1 MQRHERGQTLAELTV
16 VLAIL
21 GIVVT
26 TGTVGVSSMRRR
38 VALTAATSAIRADM
52 QRARTLA
59 IAQDRSFAIKF
70 RDAGD
75 TWTWTLYRDGDGDGV
90 RNDDINRGI
99 DKPAQRTRRFLPP
112 ARIGLPSGPV
122 PDPFNGGLLNSRS
135 PIRFTASGLCSFSR
149 SGEASNGS
157 LVMTNGPDAVVMQI
171 HGATARITVLRW
183 NGSRWR
189 TGV

>member
-1 MQRHERGQTLAELTV
+1 MQKLQRGQTLAELTV

-21 GIVVT
+21 GIVVA
-26 TGTVGVSSMRRR
+26 TGTAGVGATRRR
-38 VALTAATSAIRADM
+38 IALTAATSAIRADM

-59 IAQDRSFAIKF
+59 IAQDRHFGIKF
-70 RDAGD
+70 RDAGA

-90 RNDDINRGI
+90 RNDDIQRGI
-99 DKPAQRTRRFLPP
+99 DKPVQRTRHFLPP
-112 ARIGLPSGPV
+112 ARVGIPDGRV
-122 PDPFNGGLLNSRS
+122 PDPFGNGLLSSRS

-157 LVMTNGPDAVVMQI
+157 FVMTNGPDAVVMQI

-183 NGSRWR
+183 YGKRWE